1 MAHAKFICVLY
12 IEVFLKVGVLRLLSG
27 NVLLNDSI
35 DLPYFEKKIQKKKS
49 GRQIE
54 KINGSRAGIAISI
67 YTHAR
72 FGV

>member
-35 DLPYFEKKIQKKKS
+35 DLPYFEKKIQKKKKVE
-49 GRQIE
+49 G
-54 KINGSRAGIAISI
+54 K
-67 YTHAR
+67 
-72 FGV
+72 

>member
-1 MAHAKFICVLY
+1 MAYTKFICVLY
-12 IEVFLKVGVLRLLSG
+12 IEVFLKVGVPRLLSG

-35 DLPYFEKKIQKKKS
+35 DLRYFEKKIQKKS
-49 GRQIE
+49 VRQIE
-54 KINGSRAGIAISI
+54 KINESGAGIAISI